1 MSDNY
6 TWPRKCPDLTQDVSL
21 KRARLDVSTDQSAIL
36 VSDINGAVDLTPVT
50 DTLGDP
56 TDTSSDDTVVGLL
69 KRINERFNI

>member
-36 VSDINGAVDLTPVT
+36 VSDIGGGTDLTPVT
-50 DTLGDP
+50 DALGD
-56 TDTSSDDTVVGLL
+56 TADTSSDDTVIGLL
-69 KRINERFNI
+69 KRINERF